1 MKNKSIVMK
10 ILIIGSF
17 VLFLLLLVVIFSFVQ
32 MLVPKKEKKETKKII
47 TNNYSLTD
55 INNISFDFKKSN
67 SIFKVSEDE
76 NLVIVQNSKEDR
88 FYLNYK
94 QKGKQIHF
102 TEDSYI
108 INPQKKKY
116 TIYIPK
122 SYLGKITIVNGFGK
136 IDIEEIDNDIDI
148 NNNSGEIVL
157 EEVKNTKI
165 KDVSGNISIKN
176 VLGDIKVSSS
186 TGDIIID
193 NIEGSINAE
202 TITGNIEVTKF
213 MVAGDSS
220 FENVSGD
227 IIIRVKEKAICKINA
242 VNETGKT
249 KISNKTCDSEI
260 NILNIKN
267 VTGAISVY

>member
-1 MKNKSIVMK
+1 MKNKSVVMK

-17 VLFLLLLVVIFSFVQ
+17 VLFLLLLVVVFSFVQ

-55 INNISFDFKKSN
+55 ISNISFDFKKSN
-67 SIFKVSEDE
+67 SIFRVSEDE
-76 NLVIVQNSKEDR
+76 ELVIVQNSKEYR
-88 FYLNYK
+88 FYLNYR
-94 QKGKQIHF
+94 QKGNKISF
-102 TEDSYI
+102 EEDGYI

-122 SYLGKITIVNGFGK
+122 TYLDKISIVNGFGK
-136 IDIEEIDNDIDI
+136 INIEELENDIDI
-148 NNNSGEIVL
+148 NNNSGELVL
-157 EEVKNTKI
+157 KDVKNAKI
-165 KDVSGNISIKN
+165 KDVSGNISINN

-193 NIEGSINAE
+193 NIEGTIKAE

-213 MVAGDSS
+213 MVAGDSN

-227 IIIRVKEKAICKINA
+227 IIIKVKEKAVCKINA
-242 VNETGKT
+242 INETGKT

-267 VTGAISVY
+267 VTGAINVY

>member
-1 MKNKSIVMK
+1 MKNKSVVMK

-17 VLFLLLLVVIFSFVQ
+17 VLFLLLLVVVFSFVQ

-55 INNISFDFKKSN
+55 ISNISFDFKKSN
-67 SIFKVSEDE
+67 SIFRVSEDE
-76 NLVIVQNSKEDR
+76 ELVIVQNSKEDR
-88 FYLNYK
+88 FYLNYR
-94 QKGKQIHF
+94 QKGNKISF
-102 TEDSYI
+102 EEDGYI

-122 SYLGKITIVNGFGK
+122 TYLDKISIVNGFGK
-136 IDIEEIDNDIDI
+136 INIEELENDIDI
-148 NNNSGEIVL
+148 NNNSGELVL
-157 EEVKNTKI
+157 KDVKNAKI
-165 KDVSGNISIKN
+165 KDVSGNISINN

-193 NIEGSINAE
+193 NIEGTIKAE

-213 MVAGDSS
+213 MVAGDSN

-227 IIIRVKEKAICKINA
+227 IIIKVKEKAVCKINA
-242 VNETGKT
+242 INETGKT

-267 VTGAISVY
+267 VTGAINVY